1 MFDKWIWQII
11 NIWISWVGYNN
22 GLESW
27 PDDQKICLTTV
38 NGFLNPQVE
47 LRKQSLLF
55 HVVLGTNVFN
65 ADFVLLFKGKISR
78 VNIFHSKL
86 RQYHDLSSFQHPPLS
101 GFSVEVEGTFQQEI
115 RVIDPD
121 AIWQFV
127 DRQGGASNLNVLNLV
142 CFFSQISANYIEVFE
157 VQWDPAPNPP
167 FCFDSNLL
175 VVASPGIENWTMPSH
190 CPIAHCQYC
199 CWRRINTVLISKAR
213 SFQWRALRESI
224 QFVKFILLSYL
235 TCIEADIHAFYSRQ
249 ALADIALV
257 TYTCEN
263 KCEIQKSAVT
273 FNKRSEVVAFDRLG
287 IMIFQSRTWLAFQD
301 YDRWI

>member
-1 MFDKWIWQII
+1 MTRRSKDMFDNGEWVFKSPSWTKKTKPII
-11 NIWISWVGYNN
+11 PRCVGYKCFQCWLCSAIQRENFSGKYFSFQLASISWP
-22 GLESW
+22 LEFS
-27 PDDQKICLTTV
+27 T
-38 NGFLNPQVE
+38 
-47 LRKQSLLF
+47 S
-55 HVVLGTNVFN
+55 
-65 ADFVLLFKGKISR
+65 
-78 VNIFHSKL
+78 
-86 RQYHDLSSFQHPPLS
+86 PLVWV
-101 GFSVEVEGTFQQEI
+101 SVEVEGTFQQEI

-257 TYTCEN
+257 TYTCAN
-263 KCEIQKSAVT
+263 KWEIQKSAVT

-287 IMIFQSRTWLAFQD
+287 ITIFQSRTWLAFQD